1 MKYLECPRDSWQGL
15 SKFIPTASKVTYLQA
30 LLNAGFKHLD
40 MGSLVSPKA
49 VPQLQDTEQVLAQ
62 LKVPKDAQLL
72 AIIANEKGLA
82 RALTA
87 PNLHAIGYPLSVNET
102 FQLRNTQKTLAE
114 SWDLVKEMYQA
125 TKGKL
130 NFTIYLSMG
139 FGNPYGDAWTAKD
152 TLNAVEKLKSIGI
165 TDIALSDTVG
175 NATAKLIHEI
185 LKEIDS
191 PETLGLHLH
200 AKPNDWQDKLEC
212 ALFHGVTWF
221 EGALA
226 GIGGCPFAED
236 ELLGNLPTE
245 KVLPFLAKQL
255 NEEIPDLT
263 SLANQAAKIA
273 QSYL

>member
-15 SKFIPTASKVTYLQA
+15 SKFIPTETKVAYLQA

-40 MGSLVSPKA
+40 MGSFVSAKA
-49 VPQLQDTEQVLAQ
+49 VPQLQDTEKVLAE
-62 LKVPKDAQLL
+62 LRVPKDADLL
-72 AIIANEKGLA
+72 AIIANEKGLE
-82 RALTA
+82 RALTS
-87 PNLHAIGYPLSVNET
+87 PNLHAVGYPLSVNET
-102 FQLRNTQKTLAE
+102 FQLRNTRKTLAE
-114 SWDLVKEMYQA
+114 SWDLVKEMYLNS
-125 TKGKL
+125 KGKL
-130 NFTIYLSMG
+130 NFTVYLSMG

-152 TLNAVEKLKSIGI
+152 TLNFVEKLRNIGI

-175 NATAKLIHEI
+175 NATPKLIHEI
-185 LKEIDS
+185 LSETS
-191 PETLGLHLH
+191 APETLGVHLH
-200 AKPNDWQDKLEC
+200 AKPNDWQEKLEC
-212 ALFHGVTWF
+212 ALSFGVTWV

-236 ELLGNLPTE
+236 ERVGNLPTE

-263 SLANQAAKIA
+263 SLAKQAAKIA